1 MILPPKYVSSDA
13 FVFFVFAAGA
23 DRWQNGSDVIVD
35 YNTSDPLIRW
45 DSYQNICDGEGT
57 VTSPHDTQKISAG
70 RPPNESEHPSGK
82 RQLLLTGDLLLRR
95 QDAVIISFPCF
106 CSIMKTFLQKT
117 LMVLIQVRHEAR
129 K

>member
-57 VTSPHDTQKISAG
+57 VTSPHDTQKNIGRASA
-70 RPPNESEHPSGK
+70 
-82 RQLLLTGDLLLRR
+82 
-95 QDAVIISFPCF
+95 
-106 CSIMKTFLQKT
+106 
-117 LMVLIQVRHEAR
+117 
-129 K
+129 